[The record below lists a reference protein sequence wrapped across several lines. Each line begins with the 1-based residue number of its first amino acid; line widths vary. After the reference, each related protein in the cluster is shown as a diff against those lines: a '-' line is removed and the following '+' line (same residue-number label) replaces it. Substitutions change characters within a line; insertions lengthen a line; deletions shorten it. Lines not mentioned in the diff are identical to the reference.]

1 MESTFKL
8 ESLLLSLGMPF
19 AFDKNTADFS
29 GMDNGKCVYINEQY
43 HKASVEFNEEEAAA
57 ATTVEITIK
66 SR

>member
-1 MESTFKL
+1 M

-29 GMDNGKCVYINEQY
+29 GMDKGKCVYINEQY
-43 HKASVEFNEEEAAA
+43 HKASVEVNEEGSEAAA
-57 ATTVEITIK
+57 ATTVEMTIK